1 MAVGIGHEAS
11 AASPRLPGRGNW
23 QTHLRERGYRLT
35 PQRQLVLEAVAKLGH
50 ATPEAIVTEVR
61 RTAGGVNISTVYRT
75 LDLLEELGLV
85 SHAHLGHGPPTYH
98 AADVPTHLHLVCGGC
113 GSIQEISPEA
123 VSGVVQRLRDEL
135 GFTVDVD
142 HVAFAGRCAGCT
154 AAAVSG

>member
-1 MAVGIGHEAS
+1 MMAGVGHEAS
-11 AASPRLPGRGNW
+11 AASSRRPGRADW

-75 LDLLEELGLV
+75 LDLLEELDLV
-85 SHAHLGHGPPTYH
+85 SHAHLGHGAPTYH
-98 AADVPTHLHLVCGGC
+98 AADESPHLHLVCGGC

-123 VSGVVQRLRDEL
+123 LSDVVRRLRDEL

-154 AAAVSG
+154 AAAAAG